1 MSGTHSDRETHGALH
16 DASPIRPLVLI
27 HGFLGS
33 PEDWGAFE
41 RALEK
46 IPHAPP
52 TVRADLVDAAR
63 RVLASGEGRVTLPRL
78 ACALLESLRR
88 DPRLQ
93 GGFDAVG
100 YSMGGRVA
108 LEWLVHRGNGSERA
122 LDIRLMLASAD
133 PGIEDAAER
142 SRRAGVDAH
151 LSDRLAAIAA
161 DCLPAE
167 RASRISSLLADWYAM
182 PMFAPLTA
190 TPAFNGILK
199 RRHEDL
205 ASGDIARCWSEIVSG
220 CSPGANEP
228 RWDTLQSAGDACMVI
243 TGELDA
249 RYLGIVRRSSQMGI
263 ATRMMKD
270 AGHALPTEQPD
281 ALARLTAAWTAQGT
295 AEGESNLAAHAT
307 EIQ

>member
-1 MSGTHSDRETHGALH
+1 MSGTHPDREVHGAPH
-16 DASPIRPLVLI
+16 DAPPIRPLVLI

-33 PEDWGAFE
+33 PDDWGAFE
-41 RALEK
+41 SALGK
-46 IPHAPP
+46 IPQAPP
-52 TVRADLVDAAR
+52 TVRADLVEAAR
-63 RVLASGEGRVTLPRL
+63 GVLASGVGRVTLPRL

-108 LEWLVHRGNGSERA
+108 LEWLVQRGNGSASA

-133 PGIEDAAER
+133 PGMEDAAER
-142 SRRAGVDAH
+142 SRRAGVDAQ
-151 LSDRLAAIAA
+151 LSDRLAGIDAA
-161 DCLPAE
+161 RLPAE
-167 RASRISSLLADWYAM
+167 RASRIASLLADWFAM

-190 TPAFNGILK
+190 TPAFEGILK
-199 RRHEDL
+199 RRQDDL

-228 RWDTLQSAGDACMVI
+228 RWDTLRAAGDACMVV

-249 RYLGIVRRSSQMGI
+249 RYCAVVKRSSQLGI

-281 ALARLTAAWTAQGT
+281 ALARLTAAWIAQGA
-295 AEGESNLAAHAT
+295 AEGERNLAAHGT
-307 EIQ
+307 EIP